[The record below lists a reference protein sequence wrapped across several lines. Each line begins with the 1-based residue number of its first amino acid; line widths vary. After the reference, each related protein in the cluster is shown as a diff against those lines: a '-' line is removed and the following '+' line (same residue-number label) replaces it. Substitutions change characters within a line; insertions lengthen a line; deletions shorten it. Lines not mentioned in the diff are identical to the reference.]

1 MEARIKNNCEH
12 RLRVEAIHIWNCPTV
27 AITCAEASLV
37 VRVCSTKTIKL
48 SMALSLSSAQ
58 PFFAG
63 SAQSGFISGSRS
75 LSLSAS

>member
-1 MEARIKNNCEH
+1 MELPNCCH
-12 RLRVEAIHIWNCPTV
+12 HP
-27 AITCAEASLV
+27 ITCAEAILV

-63 SAQSGFISGSRS
+63 SAQSGFRLTLLELERVVS
-75 LSLSAS
+75 